1 MGGGDGGSDFGVGT
15 GCGYGGRRTGE
26 GWIRIEQSKKWKL
39 LEKNGS
45 SWEKHQRGCQKEQV
59 LADARTKSGPR
70 GETIG
75 HKADGQS
82 KKAEVGGKNGKS
94 WEQHWRAGKGTW
106 TQKKYWVMH
115 EPNRDG
121 GEKSL
126 ERKAEAGRKV

>member
-45 SWEKHQRGCQKEQV
+45 SWEKHQGGGQKEQV

-75 HKADGQS
+75 HKADAGSQKGGS
-82 KKAEVGGKNGKS
+82 RWEKTERVGSN
-94 WEQHWRAGKGTW
+94 T
-106 TQKKYWVMH
+106 
-115 EPNRDG
+115 
-121 GEKSL
+121 GEGARGL
-126 ERKAEAGRKV
+126 GHRRNIV